1 MAILSRLKTLPNRWQ
16 LWRLGVFLAAL
27 APLVIWGW
35 QVASN
40 AAGPEPGRYLLLNI
54 GLGALWMLLLTLSLT
69 PLSRLTRWKGFALI
83 RRQLGLWTLA
93 YASLHMLSYAL
104 FILGLDWG
112 MLGSELVKRPYI
124 IVGMLALSGLVA
136 LGVTSNRWSM
146 RRLGKRWKS
155 LHRLVYGILGLVL
168 LHFFWVVRADLGE
181 WLLYATISALVMATR
196 LPPVARTLPRL
207 RYRFSRAS

>member
-1 MAILSRLKTLPNRWQ
+1 MATQHRWR

-27 APLVIWGW
+27 APLLLWGW
-35 QVASN
+35 QVAN
-40 AAGPEPGRYLLLNI
+40 DAAGPEPGRYLLLNI
-54 GLGALWMLLLTLSLT
+54 GIGGLWMLLLTLSLT
-69 PLSRLTRWKGFALI
+69 PLTRLTRWKGFALI

-93 YASLHMLSYAL
+93 YATLHMLSYAL

-124 IVGMLALSGLVA
+124 IVGMLALIGLVL

-146 RRLGKRWKS
+146 RRLGKRWKQ
-155 LHRLVYGILGLVL
+155 LHRLAYPILGLIL

-181 WLLYATISALVMATR
+181 WAMYAAIAALVMATR
-196 LPPVARTLPRL
+196 LPPVARSLPRL
-207 RYRFSRAS
+207 RYRLAGTQARRPA